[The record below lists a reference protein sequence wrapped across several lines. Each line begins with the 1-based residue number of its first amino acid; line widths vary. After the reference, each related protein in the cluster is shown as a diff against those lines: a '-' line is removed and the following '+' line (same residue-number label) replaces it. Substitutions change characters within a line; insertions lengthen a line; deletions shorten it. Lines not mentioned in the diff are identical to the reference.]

1 MGGLVEVV
9 REEVEKYAV
18 RSLNT
23 TLYPTFDELRQIYSV
38 LSVRKSA
45 ELQPAQVVIMARVEG
60 EYVIIETDT
69 TDTPPYEALE
79 QRGIPRDKIIL
90 AYAGEKLPL

>member
-45 ELQPAQVVIMARVEG
+45 ELQSAQVVIMARVEG
-60 EYVIIETDT
+60 EYVIVETDT
-69 TDTPPYEALE
+69 TDKPLYEALE
-79 QRGIPRDKIIL
+79 QRGIARDKIIL